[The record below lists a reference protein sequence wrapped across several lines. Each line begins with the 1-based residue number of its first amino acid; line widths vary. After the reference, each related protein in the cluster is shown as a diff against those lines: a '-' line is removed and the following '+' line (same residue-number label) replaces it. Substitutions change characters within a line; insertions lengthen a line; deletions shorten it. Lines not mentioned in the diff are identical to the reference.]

1 MAETSGKGEESA
13 QELLYLAPVD
23 VGPECCAKDGNNSA
37 SKLQGIGKFDVE
49 DGLCS

>member
-13 QELLYLAPVD
+13 EELRYLAPVR
-23 VGPECCAKDGNNSA
+23 VGAECCAKDSNNAA
-37 SKLQGIGKFDVE
+37 SKLQGVGKFDVE